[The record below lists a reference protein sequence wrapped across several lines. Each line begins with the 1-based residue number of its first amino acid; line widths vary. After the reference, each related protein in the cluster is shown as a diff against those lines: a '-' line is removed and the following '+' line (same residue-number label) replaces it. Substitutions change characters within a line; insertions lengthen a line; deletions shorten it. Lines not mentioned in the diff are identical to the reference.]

1 MKNVKSTVI
10 GAFSIV
16 ILVSLLSTAIS
27 FFGYN
32 KVIDSVNDIQVNK
45 TKQDMLQELLEL
57 SAKRQQLASDSVASV
72 QALDKKEFETYGKNI
87 EDIADRLINSGIGQK
102 DKEAAQQLV
111 SINKKYSDM
120 YLNTMSEDLRA
131 FDNKSIAELSKGVQK
146 SYDSIQKDQWE
157 QKNIAAEALEKSLA
171 NALYDTTDIN
181 RKLKLINSD
190 SKDIDSSFVEIKNLL
205 ADVLGLMRPEGA
217 DGEAASEE
225 MNRKIEALKQGITN
239 AAADSRL
246 VLDNSE
252 VFGFDRVLNM
262 KQLKTQ
268 LEQYQKLAEIINLTA
283 QNNSQLMYS
292 AAAFTDVSAA
302 MEKNRGEMERLLAE
316 LAGTGLDKEVLASLK
331 TRHSEYNAAAA
342 EITKRSAIMRE
353 ADIAKGYKSLTDMNR
368 EFTGNINKLR
378 TSFNSYL
385 AEDIK
390 TSERI
395 KSVIIW
401 IFTGI
406 SILSVF
412 IGMLIAFVLSRK
424 IANPINSLAAILSRV
439 EKGDLTVRANIE
451 SEGEI
456 GGLSRKVN
464 SVLDGQQR
472 MVEQFKNTTSEI
484 GNLKQRL
491 TSLVD
496 QNRETVSRMNTGR
509 KAPQKGTAA
518 FDTES
523 IMTDVRAVSQ
533 QTQKAVD
540 DSKKVAEL
548 AKSREK
554 TVEEAEV
561 VINTVN
567 ETVKSIALSISKL
580 EASSGK
586 IGEITNTITQI
597 ASQTNLLALNA
608 AIEANRAGQQG
619 KGFAIVAD
627 EIRKLSNASNQS
639 AVEIK
644 NQIKE
649 IQACIGTA
657 VEKMNAGVVGVE
669 DGASRIYEVKAG
681 ISEIIQS
688 VNLVTQAIKESADKA
703 YEHYE
708 STVQFIEA
716 VDSMSRAA
724 AETSSDGDSINN
736 IIDVQNNTLKD
747 LDQISMLLHET
758 SDDLKDIWER
768 VKI

>member
-57 SAKRQQLASDSVASV
+57 SAKRQQLVSDSVTSV
-72 QALDKKEFETYGKNI
+72 QAVDNKELEAYAKNI
-87 EDIADRLINSGIGQK
+87 EDIANKLINSGISQQ
-102 DKEAAQQLV
+102 DKEVAQQLV
-111 SINKKYSDM
+111 SINKKYSDL
-120 YLNTMSEDLRA
+120 YKNTMSEDIKA
-131 FDNKSIAELSKGVQK
+131 FDDKSIAELSIGVQK
-146 SYDSIQKDQWE
+146 SYDSIQKDQSE
-157 QKNIAAEALEKSLA
+157 QKAAVAEALEKSLA
-171 NALYDTTDIN
+171 NALYDTTEIN

-190 SKDIDSSFVEIKNLL
+190 AKEIDGSFVEIKNLL
-205 ADVLGLMRPEGA
+205 ADVLSLMRLSGTEE
-217 DGEAASEE
+217 EAPAEE
-225 MNRKIEALKQGITN
+225 MNGKIEALKQGITN
-239 AAADSRL
+239 AASDSRL

-283 QNNSQLMYS
+283 QNNSELMYS
-292 AAAFTDVSAA
+292 AAAFEDVSAVLV
-302 MEKNRGEMERLLAE
+302 KNRAAIEKLLEE
-316 LAGTGLDKEVLASLK
+316 LAGSGLDKEVPASLK
-331 TRHSEYNAAAA
+331 ARHSEYNTASS
-342 EITKRSAIMRE
+342 EITKRSAIIRKG
-353 ADIAKGYKSLTDMNR
+353 AIANGYKSLTDMNK
-368 EFTGNINKLR
+368 EFNDNINKLR

-390 TSERI
+390 TSEHI

-406 SILSVF
+406 SILS
-412 IGMLIAFVLSRK
+412 ILTGMLIAFVLSRK

-439 EKGDLTVRANIE
+439 EKGDLTVRADIR

-464 SVLDGQQR
+464 SVLDGQQK

-484 GNLKQRL
+484 SNLKQRL
-491 TSLVD
+491 TSLVN

-509 KAPQKGTAA
+509 KAAPVGSAA

-523 IMTDVRAVSQ
+523 IMTDVRTVSQ

-540 DSKKVAEL
+540 DSKKVVEL
-548 AKSREK
+548 ARSREK
-554 TVEEAEV
+554 TVEEAEL

-567 ETVKSIALSISKL
+567 ETVKSIAQSISKL

-619 KGFAIVAD
+619 KGFAVVAD

-649 IQACIGTA
+649 IQSCIGTA

-688 VNLVTQAIKESADKA
+688 VNLVAQAIKESADKA
-703 YEHYE
+703 YDHYE

-716 VDSMSRAA
+716 VDNMSKAA
-724 AETSSDGDSINN
+724 AENSNGDSINS
-736 IIDVQNNTLKD
+736 IIDIQNNTLKD

-758 SDDLKDIWER
+758 SDDLKNIWDS

>member
-45 TKQDMLQELLEL
+45 TKQDMLQELFEL

-72 QALDKKEFETYGKNI
+72 QALDKKEFEAYGKNI
-87 EDIADRLINSGIGQK
+87 EDIADRLINSGIGKK

-111 SINKKYSDM
+111 SINKKYSDI
-120 YLNTMSEDLRA
+120 YINTMSEDLRA

-146 SYDSIQKDQWE
+146 SYDSIQKDQSE

-171 NALYDTTDIN
+171 NALYDTTEIN

-205 ADVLGLMRPEGA
+205 ADVLGLIRPEGT

-225 MNRKIEALKQGITN
+225 MNQKIEALKQGITN

-262 KQLKTQ
+262 KQLKMQ

-302 MEKNRGEMERLLAE
+302 MEKNSGEMERLLAE

-353 ADIAKGYKSLTDMNR
+353 ADIAKGYQSLTDMNK
-368 EFTGNINKLR
+368 EFTDNINKLR

-390 TSERI
+390 TSEHI

-496 QNRETVSRMNTGR
+496 QNRETVNRMNTDR
-509 KAPQKGTAA
+509 KAPRKGTAA

-586 IGEITNTITQI
+586 IGKITNTITQI